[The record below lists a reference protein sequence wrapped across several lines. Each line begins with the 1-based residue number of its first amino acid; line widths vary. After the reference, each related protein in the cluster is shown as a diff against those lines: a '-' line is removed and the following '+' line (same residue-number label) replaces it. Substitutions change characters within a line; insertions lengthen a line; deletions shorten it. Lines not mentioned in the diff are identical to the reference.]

1 MARLPRFVIPDQPQH
16 VIVRGNNRSGTQIA
30 ALSSA
35 TVNPALAP
43 QGGQAITPITQVA
56 LPAGVVRSGGINTQ
70 VPNNSLST
78 ATPDPAAHYL
88 IETDPVFAD
97 YRAWLSSDYLLDAL
111 ALDPALTQKRLGD
124 GFYEQKLIREQVAQ
138 LTGRRFL
145 DGHASDEAQY
155 ATLMDN
161 GATFARAWHLVPGIE
176 LTAAQMAHLTSDIVW
191 LVEKT
196 ITLPDGSTTQALVPQ
211 LYARVQEGDL
221 QSGGALMAGDNV
233 NLDVTGDLRNGG
245 TLGGRQAVSLTAAN
259 LHNLG
264 GRILGD
270 TVTVAANTDLNNLG
284 GVIAANNNLV
294 ARAGRDLNI
303 ASTTRTQN
311 NAQGS
316 RTNRDRIAG
325 LYVTGSTGELLASAG
340 RDLTLTA
347 AQVQSSG
354 RAALGANHN
363 LHLNTVQEAQNTT
376 IVWDGANHRSDA
388 GRAEAGT
395 QIQTQGDLTLQAGND
410 LTAKAANVTSSQGSL
425 AATAGNDLTLAA
437 AQASIQL
444 DEAHRHKGGGFLSKK
459 TRATRDTLEQTT
471 AQGTTLS
478 GNRVSVVAGH
488 DLTLTGSNVV
498 SDRGTELAAQRDL
511 TLEAATNATLET
523 HFKAEKKS
531 GLMGSGGI
539 GFSIGT
545 QQQSNDQKG
554 AATLT
559 AATTVG
565 STQGNIDLRAG
576 KTYTQ
581 SGSDLLAP
589 QGDIGVNAQRID
601 ILEARETS
609 QSRTETKFRQSGLTL
624 ALSSPVIS
632 AIQTV
637 DQMRRA
643 AKDTADP
650 RMQALAAGAA
660 GLAGY
665 GAYKQVKAGQGT
677 TLNGKDNQ
685 IATGKTNP
693 DGTPETRDADLAD
706 KMGGVSVSISLGN
719 SKSESHSTRTGDT
732 ARGSTL
738 VTGGDVTLTAK
749 AGKGEEE
756 REKGDGDLTVVG
768 SDIKAGRNVSL
779 EADHKITL
787 RAAQNSASQTSH
799 NTSSSNSLGIGFAL
813 GGQSN
818 GFTLNLA
825 ASRARG
831 NADGDDV
838 SYSNIRLEA
847 GNQLTLKSG
856 GDTALQGAV
865 ASGKQITAAIGGNLA
880 IESLQDTSTYQS
892 EQKSAGFSASI
903 PIYGTGGSAS
913 VNLGKTNIDSDYASV
928 TEQSGLRAGDAGF
941 DVRVKG
947 NTDLTGGAITS
958 TQAAIDRHQ
967 NTLTTA
973 SLTTSDLQNKAEA
986 HASSSGIS
994 LSSDMLTQG
1003 KYGIAKGVV
1012 GNALNNAGESGSSAG
1027 QTRSAVSEGAVNIT
1041 DEAEQQQRTG
1051 KSGQETVA
1059 SLNRD
1064 TAHAQTAAQ
1073 KQDVEA
1079 MQRTVEA
1086 ERAIKEETYK
1096 MVTTFTDEAYRSR
1109 FEQQPKPLK
1118 GECPAGANCIADPS
1132 KLIYSYATAEDIKN
1146 ADPGSILAVN
1156 GILNDEK
1163 RAVELGYQNI
1173 LPDKDTNE
1181 KPTTF
1186 YVMHIAP
1193 ASNTL
1198 SELLGVAYEK
1208 IVASAD
1214 YGLANFLGYTNGQE
1228 LYAALLHSRGQQKT
1242 QSLGHSRGTL
1252 IQEAAFT
1259 ILNNRPD
1266 EDGNLY
1272 TNPDLAVRGF
1282 AGAADAVVYSEKAMK
1297 IVNDPKKNENITYS
1311 YFSNDPVATS
1321 KLSGGNPGVWALKD
1335 LWQVF
1340 ATNNSMHSCGGTGA
1354 TGCTQ
1359 VEKPVPG
1366 GPQGTPDGNA
1376 KLIEYVG
1383 GERVD
1388 NNPIGRD
1395 SQGGV
1400 K

>member
-1 MARLPRFVIPDQPQH
+1 M
-16 VIVRGNNRSGTQIA
+16 GQIA
-30 ALSSA
+30 
-35 TVNPALAP
+35 
-43 QGGQAITPITQVA
+43 
-56 LPAGVVRSGGINTQ
+56 
-70 VPNNSLST
+70 
-78 ATPDPAAHYL
+78 
-88 IETDPVFAD
+88 
-97 YRAWLSSDYLLDAL
+97 
-111 ALDPALTQKRLGD
+111 
-124 GFYEQKLIREQVAQ
+124 
-138 LTGRRFL
+138 
-145 DGHASDEAQY
+145 
-155 ATLMDN
+155 
-161 GATFARAWHLVPGIE
+161 
-176 LTAAQMAHLTSDIVW
+176 
-191 LVEKT
+191 
-196 ITLPDGSTTQALVPQ
+196 
-211 LYARVQEGDL
+211 
-221 QSGGALMAGDNV
+221 
-233 NLDVTGDLRNGG
+233 
-245 TLGGRQAVSLTAAN
+245 
-259 LHNLG
+259 
-264 GRILGD
+264 
-270 TVTVAANTDLNNLG
+270 VAANTDLNNLG

-376 IVWDGANHRSDA
+376 IVWNGANHRSDA
-388 GRAEAGT
+388 SRAEAGT

-913 VNLGKTNIDSDYASV
+913 VNVSKSRIDSDYASV
-928 TEQSGLRAGDAGF
+928 TEQSGIKAGDAGF

-958 TQAAIDRHQ
+958 MQAALDENR
-967 NTLTTA
+967 NRFTTA
-973 SLTTSDLQNKAEA
+973 SLTTSDLQNHARYKATA
-986 HASSSGIS
+986 VGINLGTGVSLDGKLAPQGTSAGLGRDSGNAGS
-994 LSSDMLTQG
+994 LTQAAIT
-1003 KYGIAKGVV
+1003 GIAGNKEARTGDKETGIGQIFDADKVQKEISAQVQITREFGRQAGRAVGDYAATKLEAAKKNNDQAGIDAWSEGGSARVALHAVV
-1012 GNALNNAGESGSSAG
+1012 GGLTGGV
-1027 QTRSAVSEGAVNIT
+1027 QGA
-1041 DEAEQQQRTG
+1041 
-1051 KSGQETVA
+1051 
-1059 SLNRD
+1059 
-1064 TAHAQTAAQ
+1064 
-1073 KQDVEA
+1073 
-1079 MQRTVEA
+1079 
-1086 ERAIKEETYK
+1086 
-1096 MVTTFTDEAYRSR
+1096 
-1109 FEQQPKPLK
+1109 
-1118 GECPAGANCIADPS
+1118 
-1132 KLIYSYATAEDIKN
+1132 
-1146 ADPGSILAVN
+1146 
-1156 GILNDEK
+1156 
-1163 RAVELGYQNI
+1163 
-1173 LPDKDTNE
+1173 
-1181 KPTTF
+1181 
-1186 YVMHIAP
+1186 
-1193 ASNTL
+1193 
-1198 SELLGVAYEK
+1198 
-1208 IVASAD
+1208 
-1214 YGLANFLGYTNGQE
+1214 
-1228 LYAALLHSRGQQKT
+1228 
-1242 QSLGHSRGTL
+1242 
-1252 IQEAAFT
+1252 
-1259 ILNNRPD
+1259 
-1266 EDGNLY
+1266 
-1272 TNPDLAVRGF
+1272 
-1282 AGAADAVVYSEKAMK
+1282 AGAATSQTAVPLIGDALREADLPLEIKQALVLAAGATVGAATGGTAGAAAGFNATANNYLYLYDGKIIARDRIDNNKIIVLSARDKQKLAALEPDILMK
-1297 IVNDPKKNENITYS
+1297 EVAGIDSDAAPNLVKDERSAQMTSSTIYNLSNTEERTQLQGQTDMGYINIDDQSTRIYVQTGMNTKPEDALKNAQALSKLLGEPVGVIVNSTQGLPNDVQEYLPKAPSLKDALNEYTYQTLNQQGGKMVVMHS
-1311 YFSNDPVATS
+1311 AGNEDANKALQLGQTLGHQYGDLSFISLGSPVSDSIMRQGVTQSQAQYLGQVNDWRDPVT
-1321 KLSGGNPGVWALKD
+1321 NPT
-1335 LWQVF
+1335 LWV
-1340 ATNNSMHSCGGTGA
+1340 AGTGA
-1354 TGCTQ
+1354 LLISGAIAGTILAPATGGGSLGVYFTTLAGGGIGGGIGLYGINNYHPLDKYIA
-1359 VEKPVPG
+1359 KPQAQSIMFNWQSK
-1366 GPQGTPDGNA
+1366 QG
-1376 KLIEYVG
+1376 K
-1383 GERVD
+1383 
-1388 NNPIGRD
+1388 
-1395 SQGGV
+1395 
-1400 K
+1400 